1 MADDIVLVHQGK
13 AVLSGPLDF
22 VRASAGKNTLHL
34 EYDGDGSFLRELPEV
49 KRATIV
55 NNAAEIA
62 LADGADP
69 QKVLEASLGRLR
81 IRKFEL
87 ASPSLEE
94 IFIEKVGAE
103 TLETV
108 S

>member
-1 MADDIVLVHQGK
+1 V
-13 AVLSGPLDF
+13 
-22 VRASAGKNTLHL
+22 N
-34 EYDGDGSFLRELPEV
+34 
-49 KRATIV
+49 RATIV
-55 NNAAEIA
+55 NNAAELA

-69 QKVLEASLGRLR
+69 QKILEASLAKLR

-103 TLETV
+103 TFEPMN
-108 S
+108 